1 MDWTQETIAITGA
14 SGLIGRALARA
25 FTAQGAR
32 VRTIGRGP
40 DSDIRWNVASGTLEP
55 AALAGV
61 TAVVHLAGAPIAERW
76 TPAHKAAIRDS
87 RVDGTALLARTLG
100 AMPVPPRTLISG
112 SAIGIYGDRGDE
124 VLTEASALGT
134 GFLADVGR
142 AWEAA
147 TAAAAVAG
155 IRTVHLRTGIVL
167 SPEGGAL
174 AKLLLPFRLGV
185 GGPVGHGRQWMSWI
199 GLHDQVQLILWL
211 LQREDLRGAVNAVAP
226 APVTSAEFART
237 LGAVLHRPALLP
249 VPALALTALFGEM
262 AEATLLASQRVQP
275 AVALGAGFAFAEPTL
290 AGALRRELAG
300 R

>member
-14 SGLIGRALARA
+14 TGLIGRALAR
-25 FTAQGAR
+25 TLSAQGAR
-32 VRTIGRGP
+32 VRTIGRGR
-40 DSDIRWNVASGTLEP
+40 DSDVRWNVASGTLDP

-76 TPAHKAAIRDS
+76 TAAHKAAIRDS

-124 VLTEASALGT
+124 VLTEASTLGT

-226 APVTSAEFART
+226 APVTSAEFAKT

-275 AVALGAGFAFAEPTL
+275 AVALGAGFTFAEPTL
-290 AGALRRELAG
+290 AGALRRELAD